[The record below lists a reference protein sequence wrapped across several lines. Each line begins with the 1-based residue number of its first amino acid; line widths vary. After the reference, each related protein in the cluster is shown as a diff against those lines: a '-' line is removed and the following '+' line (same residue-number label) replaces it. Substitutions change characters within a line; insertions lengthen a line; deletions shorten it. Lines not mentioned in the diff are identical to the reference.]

1 MNIIKSLE
9 WRYATK
15 AFDPSKKISEE
26 DFNEL
31 LEALRLTA
39 SSFGLQPWKFIV
51 VKNPAIREQ
60 LKEHAWGQTQV
71 TDASHLIVLASKK
84 EITEAD
90 ITKFVES
97 TAKAQGVAPEVLDG
111 LKNVVTGAT
120 GRMTPEQIEIWNTNQ
135 TYIALGNLL
144 TVAALKEID
153 ACPMEG
159 FNKEEFERILGD
171 VVDGYKVRAICPVGY
186 RSTEDH
192 SAARAKMRYA
202 KEDVIAEIN

>member
-15 AFDPSKKISEE
+15 TFDPSKKLSEE

-51 VKNPAIREQ
+51 VRNPEIRQQ
-60 LKEHAWGQTQV
+60 LREHAWGQSQV

-84 EITEAD
+84 EISDAD
-90 ITKFVES
+90 IIKFIES
-97 TAKAQGVAPEVLDG
+97 TAQAQGIESAVLEG
-111 LKNVVTGAT
+111 LKSVVTGARD
-120 GRMTPEQIEIWNTNQ
+120 RMTPEQVELWNANQ
-135 TYIALGNLL
+135 IYIALGNLL

-159 FNKEEFERILGD
+159 FNKEEFERILGS
-171 VVDGYKVRAICPVGY
+171 VVDGYKIRAICPVGY
-186 RSTEDH
+186 RSDEDH
-192 SAARAKMRYA
+192 SALRAKMRYP
-202 KEDVIAEIN
+202 KEDVVVEIN